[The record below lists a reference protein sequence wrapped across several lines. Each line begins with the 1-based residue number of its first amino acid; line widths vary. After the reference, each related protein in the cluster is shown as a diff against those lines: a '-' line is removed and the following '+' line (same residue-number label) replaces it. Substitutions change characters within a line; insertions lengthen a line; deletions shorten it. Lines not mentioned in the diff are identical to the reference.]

1 MFTTSERTMNAAHV
15 TQNTR
20 TPACWLVIFG
30 FVVGSEFIV
39 SHSTPSRTYSTEAGA
54 NRAAARWTAK

>member
-1 MFTTSERTMNAAHV
+1 MNAAHV

-20 TPACWLVIFG
+20 NPARWLVIFG